1 MKQTAR
7 IISTYSADVMGVCSA
22 LFELGGMTVMHD
34 ASGCNSTYTTHDEPR
49 WYDMD
54 SMVYIS
60 GISEMEAIMG
70 DDEKLISD
78 IVDAAAVLKPAF
90 IAIAGTPIP
99 TMTGFDFEAV
109 AAVIEQRSG
118 IPSFGFPTTGMNTY
132 IHGASMA
139 FAGIAERFVDDPGD
153 SKSGE
158 SNTLNMSARK
168 LASVLDSCCMRPNG
182 IKVNVLGL
190 TPLDFSV
197 NGTDDS
203 IVQWLEREGFEVV
216 SKWAMGSS
224 LNEIRRSAEADVNLV
239 VSAAGCGAAKV
250 LYERFGMPYAIGF
263 PAGNELPGL
272 LADQIILS
280 VKRYKEQGGAKS
292 FGEAEISVDSGVF
305 LDGSEG
311 KGGSTYEKG
320 FAAVIGEGITSLS
333 LAGTIE
339 LECGIPAKVLCA
351 TECPEDILRECDRM
365 TPDEDDIIPE
375 LEGAAFIIADPLYR
389 PIVPESA
396 EFIPLPSEAFSGR
409 IYRDE
414 IPDLIADINEL
425 LIKIK

>member
-22 LFELGGMTVMHD
+22 LFELGGMTIMHD

-78 IVDAAAVLKPAF
+78 IVDAAEVLKPAF

-109 AAVIEQRSG
+109 ASVIENRTG

-139 FAGIAERFVDDPGD
+139 LAGIAERFVDDPAD
-153 SKSGE
+153 KESSG
-158 SNTLNMSARK
+158 NTLQMSARK
-168 LASVLDSCCMRPNG
+168 IASIVDSCCMKPNG

-224 LNEIRRSAEADVNLV
+224 LDEIRRSAEADVNLV
-239 VSAAGCGAAKV
+239 VSAAGYGAAKV

-263 PAGNELPGL
+263 PVGNELPVL
-272 LADQIILS
+272 LADQIIIN
-280 VKRYKEQGGAKS
+280 VKKYREQAEDVS
-292 FGEAEISVDSGVF
+292 FGKTFESAEISVDSGVF
-305 LDGSEG
+305 LDGNS
-311 KGGSTYEKG
+311 YEKD

-333 LAGTIE
+333 LASTIE

-351 TECPEDILRECDRM
+351 TECPEGILRECDRM

-375 LEGAAFIIADPLYR
+375 LEGAAFVIADPLYK

-396 EFIPLPSEAFSGR
+396 KFISLPSEAFSGR

-414 IPDLIADINEL
+414 IPDLVGDINEL